1 MKKSSKLTLYS
12 SAYMLAT
19 LLFSE
24 YLLAGF
30 TTGVTSRGLFLIF
43 LLSVSLCLLL
53 FTVELLLNRRSMRI
67 ITFILLCANSIIFC
81 AQRIYFNIFGTF
93 FTLYSLANGGQVFE
107 FGGIIAYEI
116 GVAAGWIMLFMLPAL
131 LYWPASSFFVGKGIN
146 LRSLS
151 AVLISLWFSAASFV
165 SAIVIINT
173 GDRLPGSPYHAYYVD
188 LQPNYAVSNLG
199 LITTGRL
206 ELEHAIL
213 SILPGYNRSEG
224 PPTIDEDNGLTIETE
239 PVDQSKDSSPAS
251 GDNDGTGST
260 TSENNEANE
269 SSDTSVQVE
278 PVILDLDFAS
288 LIQNESN
295 DYIKQIHQW
304 VHQREP
310 SCTNDHTG
318 MFEGY
323 NFIFIT
329 AESYSHY
336 AIDPELTPTLFKLQN
351 EGFNFTNFYNPLWG
365 VSTSDGEYVAVTGL
379 IPKAGIW
386 SLYRSGRN
394 YMPFAMGNQL
404 RQLGYTTFAYH
415 NHTFDYYR
423 RDISH
428 PNLGY
433 TYKGLGNGLDVA
445 ETWPESDLEMME
457 LSVDDYIEDEAFHAY
472 YMTVSGHLQYNYGGN
487 FIAAKNKDL
496 VAYLDMTEPAR
507 AYMATQIELD
517 HALEYL
523 LMRLEKAGAA
533 NRTLI
538 VMSADHYPYGLKH
551 QDLESLAGKQITGL
565 ELYRSSLIVY
575 AAGMKPE
582 TVNTPVSSLDI
593 IPTISNL
600 LGLEYDSRMLM
611 GRDVFSVT
619 EPLVIFLDRSFIT
632 GDGTYYAPDR
642 NWFAESGETLSESDL
657 INKLNEIEERF
668 YYSQLIL
675 ENDYYNKLGLD

>member
-12 SAYMLAT
+12 SAYMLAA

-43 LLSVSLCLLL
+43 LFSLTICLFLFVFEILLSQRLMRIFTSVLLL
-53 FTVELLLNRRSMRI
+53 AGSV
-67 ITFILLCANSIIFC
+67 IFS
-81 AQRIYFNIFGTF
+81 AQKIYFNIFGTY
-93 FTLYSLANGGQVFE
+93 FTLYSLTNGGQVFE

-116 GVAAGWIMLFMLPAL
+116 RAAAGWLFLFLLPVF
-131 LYWPASSFFVGKGIN
+131 LYWPACLFFVGKKTYARR
-146 LRSLS
+146 LP
-151 AVLISLWFSAASFV
+151 AVLITLWFTAASFI
-165 SAIVIINT
+165 SAIIVINS

-206 ELEHAIL
+206 ELQHAIL
-213 SILPGYNRSEG
+213 SKLPGYNRSEG
-224 PPTIDEDNGLTIETE
+224 PPTIDEDNDLTIETE
-239 PVDQSKDSSPAS
+239 PVDQSKTSSPAS

-260 TSENNEANE
+260 TSVNNEANE
-269 SSDTSVQVE
+269 STDSILQVE
-278 PVILDLDFAS
+278 PVTLNLDFAS

-295 DYIKQIHQW
+295 DYIRQIHQW
-304 VHQREP
+304 VDQREP
-310 SCTNDHTG
+310 SYTNEHTG

-323 NFIFIT
+323 NLIFIT

-336 AIDPELTPTLFKLQN
+336 AIDPELTPTLYKLQN

-386 SLYRSGRN
+386 SLYRSGSN
-394 YMPFAMGNQL
+394 SMPFAMGNQL
-404 RQLGYTTFAYH
+404 RKLGYTTFAYH

-433 TYKGLGNGLDVA
+433 IYKGLGNGLDVA

-457 LSVDDYIEDEAFHAY
+457 LSVDDYIEDEPFHAY

-496 VAYLDMTEPAR
+496 AAELDMTEPAR

-517 HALEYL
+517 RALEYL
-523 LMRLEKAGAA
+523 LSRLEETGAA
-533 NRTLI
+533 ERTLI

-565 ELYRSSLIVY
+565 ELYRSSLIIY

-611 GRDVFSVT
+611 GRDAFSDT

-657 INKLNEIEERF
+657 ITRLNEIEERF

-675 ENDYYNKLGLD
+675 ENDYYSRLNLD